1 MLNSKYSKVLTIILI
16 IAIVV
21 IIGLLIFIGL
31 DWYKAYST
39 GKDTQNSLEQYNSY
53 IENQNNGQSDGRDEN
68 INNNTNI
75 NQIGDN
81 NVIDEPGDNIIEEP
95 SDGSN
100 GNGNTNSN
108 SNGLTYKGIK
118 VAGIIEIPKTK
129 VKYNILDDPSAKAME
144 LGITIIYGPGVNKV
158 GNTVLAGHN
167 YRNGTFFSNNNKLSS
182 GDKIYITDLSGKKV
196 AYTIYKKYKTD
207 PNDFSYATRNTN
219 GKREISLTTCTDDS
233 SARIIIWAKED

>member
-21 IIGLLIFIGL
+21 IIGLLIFVGL

-39 GKDTQNSLEQYNSY
+39 GKDTQNSLEQFNSY
-53 IENQNNGQSDGRDEN
+53 IENQNNGQSDYN
-68 INNNTNI
+68 IANNTDI
-75 NQIGDN
+75 NQMGDN
-81 NVIDEPGDNIIEEP
+81 NIIEEPGENIIEEP
-95 SDGSN
+95 SN
-100 GNGNTNSN
+100 NNENTN
-108 SNGLTYKGIK
+108 SNGLTYKGMK
-118 VAGIIEIPKTK
+118 VAGVIEIPKTN
-129 VKYNILDDPSAKAME
+129 VKYNVLDDPSAKAME
-144 LGITIIYGPGVNKV
+144 VGITIIYGPGLNQT

-196 AYTIYKKYKTD
+196 SYTIYKKYKTD

>member
-16 IAIVV
+16 IAIV
-21 IIGLLIFIGL
+21 IIVGLLGFIGI
-31 DWYKAYST
+31 DWYKAYT
-39 GKDTQNSLEQYNSY
+39 VGKDTQNSLDQFNSY
-53 IENQNNGQSDGRDEN
+53 IENNQNNNNANFEN
-68 INNNTNI
+68 NIDNNNI
-75 NQIGDN
+75 IEEPN
-81 NVIDEPGDNIIEEP
+81 NNNIIEEP
-95 SDGSN
+95 SDN
-100 GNGNTNSN
+100 NNNSN
-108 SNGLTYKGIK
+108 SEGLTYKGFK
-118 VAGIIEIPKTK
+118 VAGVIEIPKTK
-129 VKYNILDDPSAKAME
+129 VKYNVLDDPSAKAME
-144 LGITIIYGPGVNKV
+144 VGITIIYGPGLNQT

-196 AYTIYKKYKTD
+196 TYTIYKKYKTD

>member
-16 IAIVV
+16 ISIV
-21 IIGLLIFIGL
+21 IIVGLLVFIGI
-31 DWYKAYST
+31 DWYKAYT
-39 GKDTQNSLEQYNSY
+39 VGKDTQNSLDQFNSY
-53 IENQNNGQSDGRDEN
+53 IENNQNNDNNANFEN
-68 INNNTNI
+68 NIDNNNI
-75 NQIGDN
+75 IEEPN
-81 NVIDEPGDNIIEEP
+81 NNNIIEEP
-95 SDGSN
+95 SDN
-100 GNGNTNSN
+100 NNNSN
-108 SNGLTYKGIK
+108 SEGLTYKGFK
-118 VAGIIEIPKTK
+118 VAGVIEIPKTK
-129 VKYNILDDPSAKAME
+129 VKYNVLDDPSAKAME
-144 LGITIIYGPGVNKV
+144 VGITIIYGPGLNQT

-196 AYTIYKKYKTD
+196 TYTIYKKYKTD

>member
-16 IAIVV
+16 IAIV
-21 IIGLLIFIGL
+21 IIVGLLVFIGI
-31 DWYKAYST
+31 DWYKAYT
-39 GKDTQNSLEQYNSY
+39 VGKDTQNSLDQFNSY
-53 IENQNNGQSDGRDEN
+53 IENNQNNDNNANFEN
-68 INNNTNI
+68 NIDNNNI
-75 NQIGDN
+75 IEEPN
-81 NVIDEPGDNIIEEP
+81 NNNIIEEP
-95 SDGSN
+95 SDN
-100 GNGNTNSN
+100 NNNSN
-108 SNGLTYKGIK
+108 SEGLTYKRFK
-118 VAGIIEIPKTK
+118 VAGVIEIPKTK
-129 VKYNILDDPSAKAME
+129 VKYNVLDDPSAKAME
-144 LGITIIYGPGVNKV
+144 VGITIIYGPGLNQT

-196 AYTIYKKYKTD
+196 TYTIYKKYKTD

>member
-16 IAIVV
+16 IAIV
-21 IIGLLIFIGL
+21 IIVGLLVFIGI
-31 DWYKAYST
+31 DWYKAYT
-39 GKDTQNSLEQYNSY
+39 VGKDTQNSLDQFNSY
-53 IENQNNGQSDGRDEN
+53 IENNQNNDNNANFEN
-68 INNNTNI
+68 NIDNNNI
-75 NQIGDN
+75 IEEPN
-81 NVIDEPGDNIIEEP
+81 NNNIIEEP
-95 SDGSN
+95 SDN
-100 GNGNTNSN
+100 NNNSN
-108 SNGLTYKGIK
+108 SKGLTYKGFK
-118 VAGIIEIPKTK
+118 VAGVIEIPKTK
-129 VKYNILDDPSAKAME
+129 VKYNVLDDPSAKAME
-144 LGITIIYGPGVNKV
+144 VGITIIYGPGLNQT

-196 AYTIYKKYKTD
+196 TYTIYKKYKTD